1 MEDHTSFAAPF
12 TINPALSATDLAAV
26 EGLLKVYCE
35 TSIPPLP
42 LTELGNLPG
51 VYAAPTGALLLA
63 RSTAP
68 DALPLGIIG
77 LKCPAYLPA
86 DVCEM
91 SRLYVAPAARG
102 TGLGKALVRA
112 SFVEARRLGYV
123 EMRLGAFEINGAA
136 LRLYEACGFQR
147 RERYKPKVFEGLVF
161 FEIDLRDVVL
171 GATGKELV
179 EHEVVAVAVR

>member
-1 MEDHTSFAAPF
+1 MEDYTSLAPRF
-12 TINPALSATDLAAV
+12 TITPALSVTDLAAV

-42 LTELGNLPG
+42 QTELGNLPG

-68 DALPLGIIG
+68 DTLPLGIIG
-77 LKCPAYLPA
+77 LKCPAYLPG

-112 SFVEARRLGYV
+112 SFVEAKRLGYV
-123 EMRLGAFEINGAA
+123 AMRLGAFESNGAA
-136 LRLYEACGFQR
+136 LRLYEACGFRR

-161 FEIDLRDVVL
+161 FEIDLRDGGP
-171 GATGKELV
+171 GAMGKEMV
-179 EHEVVAVAVR
+179 EQEVVAVAEG